1 MQPLTPPLFLMKKVV
16 PFLGVFTAILGLFLY
31 LLYSLG
37 GRLSLFTA
45 LSAKAGWVLLTAAAS
60 SVVVLLAYEGLI
72 RRIAWRH
79 FPGLRFAL
87 SWLLLWATG
96 IGAVWL
102 LSVVLQEVI
111 MTTGLYQPDNL
122 KVFRLTGAIVSL
134 LMSLLFTLIDFSWYA
149 YYRYAAE
156 TLARTQA
163 HRRQKELQFD
173 VLRAQLTPHYLFNSL
188 NTASNLIS
196 YDSAGAEI
204 YLRKLAHNIQYLMAK
219 PNEVLSSLQQELEV
233 VDSFFHLMQVRFGD
247 RIKLEK
253 QVEPKCL
260 QHKIP
265 TLALQLLV
273 ENALKHNVAST
284 NTPVLIKIR
293 ADSEGIAVENNIT
306 RPPQDLK
313 SGKVGLRNLQERYQ
327 HLSAKNPVVAQ
338 SAESFKVQLPY
349 ISHRKKEAYV

>member
-1 MQPLTPPLFLMKKVV
+1 MNKAASF
-16 PFLGVFTAILGLFLY
+16 FAVFTVCLGLFFY

-37 GRLSLFTA
+37 GKLTLFTA
-45 LSAKAGWVLLTAAAS
+45 LADQTGAVLGAAAAGS
-60 SVVVLLAYEGLI
+60 LLFLLGYEALI

-79 FPGLRFAL
+79 YPGLRFAL
-87 SWLLLWATG
+87 SCLLLWGLGVAS
-96 IGAVWL
+96 AWL
-102 LSVVLQEVI
+102 LSILLEEI
-111 MTTGLYQPDNL
+111 ITTTGLYQPDNL
-122 KVFRLTGAIVSL
+122 KIFRLTAAIVSL
-134 LMSLLFTLIDFSWYA
+134 LLSLLFTLIDFSWYA

-156 TLARTQA
+156 TLARTRAQ
-163 HRRQKELQFD
+163 RRQKELQFD

-247 RIKLEK
+247 RIRLEK
-253 QVEPKCL
+253 TVNQKCL
-260 QHKIP
+260 QQKIP
-265 TLALQLLV
+265 AMALQLLV

-284 NTPVLIKIR
+284 STPVVIR
-293 ADSEGIAVENNIT
+293 IEAHPEGIAVENNIT

-327 HLSAKNPVVAQ
+327 HLSAKNVVVTQ
-338 SAESFKVQLPY
+338 NSESFKVQLPY
-349 ISHRKKEAYV
+349 ITNSKKEAYV